1 MAPRYRLAEKVF
13 IKADGT
19 QEAWMHDKDE
29 IIEFSGNPSR
39 NFIPLNPEAVAAMAL
54 LEPRTDMAKNILP
67 RRGDPDS

>member
-1 MAPRYRLAEKVF
+1 
-13 IKADGT
+13 
-19 QEAWMHDKDE
+19 MHDKDE

-54 LEPRTDMAKNILP
+54 LEPLTDMAKNILP